1 MREPPAA
8 AGVQLRRWR
17 PEDLAPL
24 LRHADDADVS
34 RGLSTR
40 FPHPYTRADGEAF
53 LSGQVV
59 DLSAPVFALE
69 IDGEACGGIGVQPG
83 SGECRHGAT
92 LGYWLGRRHWGQGI
106 MTRVVAAFAPWVMDE
121 LGLYRL
127 AAQVMTGNPA
137 SARVLLNNGF
147 TEEGLERQVVLKDG
161 MLHDLR
167 CFARLRAWPRP
178 TTGGYTP

>member
-8 AGVQLRRWR
+8 GAVRLRPWR
-17 PEDLAPL
+17 RDDLEAL

-40 FPHPYTRADGEAF
+40 FPYPYTRADGEAF
-53 LSGQVV
+53 LSGQVL
-59 DLSAPVFALE
+59 DLSGPVFALE
-69 IDGEACGGIGVQPG
+69 IDGQACGGIGVQQG
-83 SGECRHGAT
+83 SGERRHAAT

-106 MTRVVAAFAPWVMDE
+106 MTAVVAAFAPWAMDE

-147 TEEGLERQVVLKDG
+147 TEEGLERQAVLKDG
-161 MLHDLR
+161 VLHDLR
-167 CFARLRAWPRP
+167 CFARLRAWPP
-178 TTGGYTP
+178 AS

>member
-8 AGVQLRRWR
+8 GAVRLRRWR
-17 PEDLAPL
+17 PGDLESL
-24 LRHADDADVS
+24 LRYADDADVS

-53 LSGQVV
+53 LAGRVL
-59 DLSAPVFALE
+59 DLSGPVYALE

-83 SGECRHGAT
+83 SGERRHGAT

-106 MTRVVAAFAPWVMDE
+106 MTAVVAGFAPWVMDE

-127 AAQVMTGNPA
+127 AAQVMAGNPA
-137 SARVLLNNGF
+137 SARVLLKTGF
-147 TEEGLERQVVLKDG
+147 TEEGLERQAVLKDG
-161 MLHDLR
+161 LLHDLR
-167 CFARLRAWPRP
+167 CFARLRAWPA
-178 TTGGYTP
+178 GG